1 MIHFVWL
8 WISIVIIA
16 LIVEVFTEQLVSIW
30 FVPASLVSAVL
41 SLFKVEILWQVLIF
55 AVLSIVGVFVG
66 KLILSKKSKEDTRT
80 NIEAI
85 IGEHCVVSERI
96 DNYAGRGQV
105 KIKGQVWSA
114 RGINENDTFEIGEI
128 LTVVSIEGVKLI
140 CK

>member
-41 SLFKVEILWQVLIF
+41 SLFKVGILWQVLIF